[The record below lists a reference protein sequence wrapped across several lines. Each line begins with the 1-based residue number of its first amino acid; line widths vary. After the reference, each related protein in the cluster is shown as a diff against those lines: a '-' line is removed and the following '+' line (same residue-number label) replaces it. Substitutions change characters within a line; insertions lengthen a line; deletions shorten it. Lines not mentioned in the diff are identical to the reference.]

1 MTKTA
6 CKVMAMIILADENIP
21 YAHETFETL
30 GEVSTLPG
38 RGINAASVRDVDILL
53 VRSITEV
60 NAPLLENSRIVFVG
74 TATIG
79 TDHIDKEYLR
89 SRRIAF
95 ASAPGS
101 NANSVAEYVVAALLT
116 LARRKSRL
124 LKGRTIGVIGV
135 GNCGSRLA
143 KKAEALGMRVLLN
156 DPPLQRQTGE
166 AKYRPLQELLDA
178 DVLTLHVPLTPEG
191 TDATYH
197 LVDEPFLRELRPDCI
212 LINTSRG
219 AVVDGEALLSALDS
233 GGIAGAILDVWE
245 NEPNID
251 LNLLDRVD
259 IGTSHIAGYSL
270 DGKVNATA
278 MLYEA
283 ACQFLGAEQTLDVR
297 SLLPVPETPRIEIQ
311 DPPDDENTFAEAV
324 RSVYDVERDDAALRE
339 IRSLPPPERGPFFD
353 RLRKEYPVRREFHN
367 TEVVLPRSGE
377 TKELARTL
385 AGLGFRV
392 KEPDALRGELSD
404 RRKEW

>member
-1 MTKTA
+1 MKI
-6 CKVMAMIILADENIP
+6 VADENIP
-21 YAHETFETL
+21 YVQETFGTL
-30 GEVSTLPG
+30 GKVSTLPG
-38 RGINAASVRDVDILL
+38 RDIDAASVPDADILL

-60 NAPLLENSRIVFVG
+60 NASLLEGSSVRFVG

-79 TDHIDKEYLR
+79 TDHIDEEYIR
-89 SRRIAF
+89 SRGIAF

-101 NANSVAEYVVAALLT
+101 NANSVAEYVIAALLT
-116 LARRKSRL
+116 LARRKSFP

-135 GNCGSRLA
+135 GNCGSRVV

-166 AKYRPLQELLDA
+166 AKCHPIEELFDA
-178 DVLTLHVPLTPEG
+178 DALTLHVPLTQEG
-191 TDATYH
+191 VDATYH
-197 LVDEPFLRELRPDCI
+197 LVDEAFLGKLRPDCI

-219 AVVDGEALLSALDS
+219 AVVNGEALLSALNS
-233 GGIAGAILDVWE
+233 GGIAGAVLDVWE

-251 LNLLDRVD
+251 ISLLGRVA

-283 ACQFLGAEQTLDVR
+283 ACQFLSAEQTVDVR
-297 SLLPVPETPRIEIQ
+297 SLLPAPETPRIEI
-311 DPPDDENTFAEAV
+311 PSTPSNENTIAEAV
-324 RSVYDVERDDAALRE
+324 RSVYDTERDDAALRQV
-339 IRSLPPPERGPFFD
+339 RSLRPAERGPFFD
-353 RLRKEYPVRREFHN
+353 RLRKEYPIRREFHN

-392 KEPDALRGELSD
+392 KEPDALRGEFSD
-404 RRKEW
+404 RRKE